1 MSQPSDH
8 VDEMPDGTLSDEA
21 IEAFFV
27 GTPDPGWERAEPL
40 VALAGHMAVAVAGPA
55 PTPDH
60 ALLQLFWGS
69 PAAVE
74 PTRTLVEPA
83 AWGARVTRDDR
94 SAVLPWRSRLRVLAS
109 VTMGAAV
116 ALVGVGA
123 AGATGVLPAPVQ
135 RVVARAVE
143 AVTPFELPA
152 PSGDRPAKPSGNGTA
167 DIVRDG
173 GGASSS
179 PSGGETSGSSPASPP
194 EQPQRVPATPASG
207 AGAPSGPGSTGLD
220 RASQT
225 PAATST
231 PASSGVQAPA
241 TASPPPASAV
251 PAPAQGLNRTPQPQ
265 AGAVAPSSVPGP
277 PGSRAPGRR

>member
-74 PTRTLVEPA
+74 PTRTLVQPA
-83 AWGARVTRDDR
+83 AWGARVTRADR
-94 SAVLPWRSRLRVLAS
+94 LAVLPWRSRLRVLAG
-109 VTMGAAV
+109 VALGAAV
-116 ALVGVGA
+116 AFVGVGA

-135 RVVARAVE
+135 RVLALAVE

-152 PSGDRPAKPSGNGTA
+152 SSGDRPAKPSGNGTA
-167 DIVRDG
+167 DIVRGG
-173 GGASSS
+173 GGAS
-179 PSGGETSGSSPASPP
+179 PSGSQTSGSSPASPLGP
-194 EQPQRVPATPASG
+194 SQRVPATPASG
-207 AGAPSGPGSTGLD
+207 AGAPSGPGPTGLD
-220 RASQT
+220 RAGQT
-225 PAATST
+225 PAGTST
-231 PASSGVQAPA
+231 PPPSGVQTPA
-241 TASPPPASAV
+241 TAGPPPVPAV
-251 PAPAQGLNRTPQPQ
+251 PAPAQGLNRAPGPQ
-265 AGAVAPSSVPGP
+265 ASAVVPSSVPAP
-277 PGSRAPGRR
+277 PGSRAPGRP

>member
-8 VDEMPDGTLSDEA
+8 VDEMPDRTLSDEA

-69 PAAVE
+69 PATVE
-74 PTRTLVEPA
+74 PARTLVQPA
-83 AWGARVTRDDR
+83 AWGARATRDDR
-94 SAVLPWRSRLRVLAS
+94 SAALSWRSRLRVLAG
-109 VTMGAAV
+109 VTLGAAV
-116 ALVGVGA
+116 AFVGVGA
-123 AGATGVLPAPVQ
+123 AGAIGVLPAPVQ

-152 PSGDRPAKPSGNGTA
+152 PSGDRPAKPSGNGAA
-167 DIVRDG
+167 DVVRGD
-173 GGASSS
+173 GGAS
-179 PSGGETSGSSPASPP
+179 PSGSVTSGSSPASAPG
-194 EQPQRVPATPASG
+194 QPQRVPATPAAG

-220 RASQT
+220 RAGQT
-225 PAATST
+225 PAGTST
-231 PASSGVQAPA
+231 PSPSGVQTPA
-241 TASPPPASAV
+241 TAGPAPASAV
-251 PAPAQGLNRTPQPQ
+251 PAPAQGLNRAPGAQ
-265 AGAVAPSSVPGP
+265 AGAVVPSSVAGP
-277 PGSRAPGRR
+277 PGSRAPGRP